1 MSRNP
6 SRKHVG
12 RAGEEFAAR
21 FVESRGLE
29 ILERNYRIREGEIDI
44 VARDDRIIVFI
55 EVKTRLS
62 DTCGLPIEA
71 IDEKKQEKIKEIAEL
86 YLIKKDLSDQDVR
99 FDVFTIRFDGEKGKW
114 VARWIKR
121 AFY

>member
-6 SRKHVG
+6 SRKHLG
-12 RAGEEFAAR
+12 RAGENFAAR

-29 ILERNYRIREGEIDI
+29 ILERNYRTREGEIDI
-44 VARDDRIIVFI
+44 VARDGHIIVFI
-55 EVKTRLS
+55 EVKTRRT

-71 IDEKKQEKIKEIAEL
+71 IDEKKQEKLKDLAEL
-86 YLIKKDLSDQDVR
+86 YLINKDLSDPEVR
-99 FDVFTIRFDGEKGKW
+99 FDAFTIRFDSEKGKW
-114 VARWIKR
+114 VAQWIKR